1 MENKTVA
8 VIGSSWGD
16 EGKGKIVDYLAK
28 KADLVVRFQ
37 GGNNAGH
44 TVVIENKK
52 YKFHLLPSGALQKK
66 TIVIGNGV
74 VLDPA
79 VMFKEIKTLK
89 EEGFEPDLVISS
101 TTHIIFPFHN
111 YVDGLQEDTKKNYAA
126 GTTKRGIGPTYSDK
140 MLRYGIRVYDL
151 TEPEIFKP
159 KFERL
164 FNMKKKE
171 VEAMGAEWPSEF
183 TIESLSKQYLDFGA
197 RMKPFM
203 KDTAYFINEALDNG
217 KKVMFEGAQGILL
230 GIDHGMYPF
239 GTSSQTW
246 AGGICAGAG
255 VSPKKIDSIVGIIKA
270 YTSRVGGGSVPTE
283 LGNIENAKKGGK
295 INFNNPNDDEIGHL
309 LREQGHEYGTT
320 TGRPRRVG
328 WIDLVNLKYAC
339 MLNDYD
345 HLAIMLCDPMG
356 GLKEVKICIDYELDG
371 KKLGKWPIQSEI
383 IDKCKPVY
391 IKMPGW
397 DNLPAEEWSAI
408 AAKGYD
414 ALPETLKNYVTKIE
428 EILGVP
434 ITIVSIGP
442 NRMDTIV
449 RSKIW

>member
-1 MENKTVA
+1 MEKQTAA

-16 EGKGKIVDYLAK
+16 EGKGKIVDYLAE
-28 KADLVVRFQ
+28 KADIVVRFQ

-79 VMFKEIKTLK
+79 VMFKEIETLK
-89 EEGFEPDLVISS
+89 KEGFEPDLVISS
-101 TTHIIFPFHN
+101 TTHVIFPFHN
-111 YVDGLQEDTKKNYAA
+111 FVDGLQEESKKKYAA

-140 MLRYGIRVYDL
+140 MLRYGIRVFDL

-164 FNMKKKE
+164 FNHKKRE
-171 VEAMGAEWPSEF
+171 VEALGVEWPSEF
-183 TIESLSKQYLDFGA
+183 TIESISEQYLDYGK
-197 RMKPFM
+197 RIKPYM
-203 KDTAYFINEALDNG
+203 KDTAYYLNDALKSG
-217 KKVMFEGAQGILL
+217 KKIMFEGAQGMLL

-246 AGGICAGAG
+246 AAGISAGSG
-255 VSPKKIDSIVGIIKA
+255 VSPKKIDVLIGIIKA
-270 YTSRVGGGSVPTE
+270 YTSRVGGGPLPTE
-283 LGNIENAKKGGK
+283 LGNINDAKKGGP
-295 INFNNPNDDEIGHL
+295 INFENPNDDEIGHL

-328 WIDLVNLKYAC
+328 WIDCVNLKYAC

-356 GLKEVKICIDYELDG
+356 GLKEVKICVDYELDG

-383 IDKCKPVY
+383 IEKCKPVY
-391 IKMPGW
+391 ITMPGW
-397 DNLPAEEWSAI
+397 ENLPSEEWTSI
-408 AAKGYD
+408 AAKGYNAIPK
-414 ALPETLKNYVTKIE
+414 ALRNYIEKLE
-428 EILGVP
+428 EILEYP
-434 ITIVSIGP
+434 INIVSVGP
-442 NRMDTIV
+442 NRKDTII
-449 RSKIW
+449 RKPIW